1 MTNIPKIIWQTCSFE
16 LNSIPRY
23 IQSPIDTWKEKN
35 PNWEYKYSTDK
46 DCQDFIL
53 STYGNEYLQIYNNIP
68 PGQIKADFWRYLV
81 VYEHGGLYAD
91 VDTVCLEPIEE
102 WVDLDKE
109 LVVTSNSYPELGGEV
124 LEQWCFAA
132 APKSIILKSVI
143 DKMISLIKLKNYKS
157 IDVSETGPLMWTGA
171 IKEQMPNDK
180 IKINP
185 FGVQH
190 FAANNRWS
198 DHHDIKMFNEMFYWD
213 LGSNFDIKIT
223 NNGYSSAGIK
233 A

>member
-1 MTNIPKIIWQTCSFE
+1 MNNIPKIIWQTCSFE

-23 IQSPIDTWKEKN
+23 IQSPIDTWKDKN
-35 PNWEYKYSTDK
+35 PTWEYRYSTHE
-46 DCQDFIL
+46 DCENFIL
-53 STYGNEYLQIYNNIP
+53 STYGDEYLEIYKNIAQ
-68 PGQIKADFWRYLV
+68 GQIKADFWRYLV
-81 VYEHGGLYAD
+81 IYEHGGVYAD
-91 VDTVCLEPIEE
+91 VDTVCLDPIES

-109 LVVTSNSYPELGGEV
+109 LVLTTNDYVELGGEV
-124 LEQWCFAA
+124 LVQWCFAA
-132 APKSIILKSVI
+132 APKSLVLKSVI
-143 DKMISLIKLKNYKS
+143 DKMLSLMKLKNYKN
-157 IDVSETGPLMWTGA
+157 IDVSETGPLMWDQA

-180 IKINP
+180 VKVNP

-190 FAANNRWS
+190 FGANNRWS

-233 A
+233 I